1 MNNIKEYDLLS
12 WADDKDIKK
21 VINDEKI
28 FYSDFVHKFS
38 SFGLKQERIIVLTEN
53 NFYFMKNK
61 TIASKTLY
69 RDILGVTIS
78 KSSDEFIIHIKNEET
93 DYHFTSKN
101 RNIALMQMSA
111 LYQYNTNKLL
121 KICEVEQKKMKE
133 YITSKK
139 LKKKEFFCYKNG

>member
-53 NFYFMKNK
+53 NFYFMNSRIIKSFHYIIRIIML
-61 TIASKTLY
+61 TI
-69 RDILGVTIS
+69 
-78 KSSDEFIIHIKNEET
+78 KS
-93 DYHFTSKN
+93 
-101 RNIALMQMSA
+101 
-111 LYQYNTNKLL
+111 
-121 KICEVEQKKMKE
+121 
-133 YITSKK
+133 YI
-139 LKKKEFFCYKNG
+139 